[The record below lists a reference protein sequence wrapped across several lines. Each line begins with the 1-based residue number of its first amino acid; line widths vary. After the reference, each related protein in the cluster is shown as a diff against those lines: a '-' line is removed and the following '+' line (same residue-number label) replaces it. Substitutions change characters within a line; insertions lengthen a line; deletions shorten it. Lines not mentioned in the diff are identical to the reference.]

1 MKGRTARADGGK
13 TESPKKGVDV
23 KDTDKGAKWYAGD
36 DSNVKEEAEEPT
48 GFKKGGKVSAFKRGK
63 ESEGM
68 KIAGEKAKDRLD
80 RAKRQSGGRIARA
93 TGGQAM
99 SAKQVASGSRSPFA
113 VSEKTSNR
121 PGFTGQDVT
130 D

>member
-48 GFKKGGKVSAFKRGK
+48 GFKKGGKVGK
-63 ESEGM
+63 KDM
-68 KIAGEKAKDRLD
+68 KAEGEKAKDRLD

>member
-36 DSNVKEEAEEPT
+36 KSNVKEEAEEPT
-48 GFKKGGKVSAFKRGK
+48 GFKKGGKVGK
-63 ESEGM
+63 KDM
-68 KIAGEKAKDRLD
+68 KAEGEKAKDRLD
-80 RAKRQSGGRIARA
+80 RAKRASGG
-93 TGGQAM
+93 
-99 SAKQVASGSRSPFA
+99 KVASGSRSPFA